1 MKKMTRRGFA
11 AMMLFCLAGC
21 AGNTGETTEPT
32 TNEETSEPTK
42 QDEPAEPAADEPAED
57 EPAEPEDE
65 PEAEPEE
72 PASTILVAYYSAT
85 GNTERVAEF
94 AADELGADIF
104 ELLPVEPY
112 SDDDLN
118 WMDGSSRVSGEHN
131 DQSLRDIE
139 LESIEVPNWDAYETV
154 LIGYPIWYGDAAWTL
169 NTFVKGNDF
178 SGKTVVPFCTS
189 TNAGIGRSGANLA
202 SMAGTGDWQDGIRFV
217 EQEDESAIRAWASGL
232 GL

>member
-1 MKKMTRRGFA
+1 
-11 AMMLFCLAGC
+11 MMLFCLAGC
-21 AGNTGETTEPT
+21 AGNTNEPT
-32 TNEETSEPTK
+32 DSTTKDEVSESATT
-42 QDEPAEPAADEPAED
+42 D
-57 EPAEPEDE
+57 EPAEPEADPTTSPEGEPSTEPDFVE
-65 PEAEPEE
+65 PEPTA
-72 PASTILVAYYSAT
+72 TILVAYYSAT
-85 GNTERVAEF
+85 GNTRRVAEF
-94 AADELGADIF
+94 TADELGADIF

-118 WMDGSSRVSGEHN
+118 WMDGSSRVSGEHA

-154 LIGYPIWYGDAAWTL
+154 LVGYPIWYGDAAWVL

-189 TNAGIGRSGANLA
+189 TNAGIGRSGSNLA
-202 SMAGTGDWQDGIRFV
+202 AMAGTGDWQDGMRFV
-217 EQEDESAIRAWASGL
+217 EQEDEGAIRDWANGL

>member
-1 MKKMTRRGFA
+1 MKKLTRRSFA

-21 AGNTGETTEPT
+21 AGNTNESTEPT
-32 TNEETSEPTK
+32 TKDEVSEPVTNDEPTEST
-42 QDEPAEPAADEPAED
+42 DEPAEPEEPAED
-57 EPAEPEDE
+57 EPAEPT
-65 PEAEPEE
+65 A
-72 PASTILVAYYSAT
+72 TILVAYYSAT
-85 GNTERVAEF
+85 GNTRRVAEF
-94 AADELGADIF
+94 ATDELGADIF

-118 WMDGSSRVSGEHN
+118 WMNGSSRVSGEHA

-139 LESIEVPNWDAYETV
+139 LESTEVPNWDAYETV
-154 LIGYPIWYGDAAWTL
+154 LVGYPIWYGDAAWVL

-178 SGKTVVPFCTS
+178 SGKKVIPFCTS
-189 TNAGIGRSGANLA
+189 TNAGIGRSGSNLA
-202 SMAGTGDWQDGIRFV
+202 AMAGTGDWQDGIRFV

>member
-1 MKKMTRRGFA
+1 MKKLTRRSFA

-21 AGNTGETTEPT
+21 AGNT
-32 TNEETSEPTK
+32 N
-42 QDEPAEPAADEPAED
+42 EPAEPAIEDEVSESVATDEPEEPTDEPTEPEEEPAE
-57 EPAEPEDE
+57 EPEEEVE
-65 PEAEPEE
+65 PE

-85 GNTERVAEF
+85 GNTRRVAEF
-94 AADELGADIF
+94 ATDELGADIF

-118 WMDGSSRVSGEHN
+118 WMNGSSRVSGEHA

-139 LESIEVPNWDAYETV
+139 LESTEVPNWDAYETV
-154 LIGYPIWYGDAAWTL
+154 LVGYPIWYGDAAWVL

-178 SGKTVVPFCTS
+178 SGKKVIPFCTS
-189 TNAGIGRSGANLA
+189 TNAGIGRSGSNLA
-202 SMAGTGDWQDGIRFV
+202 AMAGTGDWQDGIRFV